1 MQIFPPVNEMMDE
14 IRRDALEVIPEED
27 LERKLRRAVQTG
39 EPLRVKQGFDPTRP
53 DLHIGHAV
61 SLRKLAALQAMGHEV
76 IFVVGDYT
84 ARVGDPSG
92 RNETRPRLAPD
103 EIDAN
108 ARTYAEQVGRLLDV
122 ARARIEYNSR
132 WLAPLDLAAVLELT
146 GSYTVARM
154 LERDD
159 FARRHA
165 EGRPISIMEFLYPLM
180 QAYDSVALAADIELG
195 GTDQKFNLL
204 VGRTIQ
210 ERYGQ
215 EPQVALIMPLLRG
228 TDGVTKMSK
237 SYDNYVGV
245 AEPPAEQYGKTM
257 SIPDTLLE
265 EWIRLCVPDPDE
277 QRQLLSLQPTDPYAA
292 KRRLARTVVASYH
305 GEAAAQEAEAGF
317 DRLFRGGETPADM
330 PEVRVSRSD
339 PLIRYNTEQGGR
351 LTGFLVTAGL
361 AASTS
366 EAARLIEQGAVAVDG
381 ARVTDRNAAIRVG
394 AEGVVLRKGKRHFAK
409 VRVADLDTPEPAA

>member
-1 MQIFPPVNEMMDE
+1 
-14 IRRDALEVIPEED
+14 
-27 LERKLRRAVQTG
+27 
-39 EPLRVKQGFDPTRP
+39 
-53 DLHIGHAV
+53 
-61 SLRKLAALQAMGHEV
+61 
-76 IFVVGDYT
+76 
-84 ARVGDPSG
+84 
-92 RNETRPRLAPD
+92 
-103 EIDAN
+103 
-108 ARTYAEQVGRLLDV
+108 
-122 ARARIEYNSR
+122 
-132 WLAPLDLAAVLELT
+132 
-146 GSYTVARM
+146 
-154 LERDD
+154 
-159 FARRHA
+159 
-165 EGRPISIMEFLYPLM
+165 
-180 QAYDSVALAADIELG
+180 
-195 GTDQKFNLL
+195 
-204 VGRTIQ
+204 
-210 ERYGQ
+210 
-215 EPQVALIMPLLRG
+215 
-228 TDGVTKMSK
+228 
-237 SYDNYVGV
+237 VGV

>member
-61 SLRKLAALQAMGHEV
+61 SIRKLAALQAMGHEV

-92 RNETRPRLAPD
+92 RNETRPRLAPE

-132 WLAPLDLAAVLELT
+132 WLAPLDLAAILELT

-237 SYDNYVGV
+237 SYDNYVAV

-265 EWIRLCVPDPDE
+265 EWIRLCVPDPE
-277 QRQLLSLQPTDPYAA
+277 QRQQLLALRSDDPYAA
-292 KRRLARTVVASYH
+292 KRRLAEVVVATYH
-305 GEAAAQEAEAGF
+305 GTTAAVEAAAGF
-317 DRLFRGGETPADM
+317 DRLFRAGEGPAEI
-330 PEVRVSRSD
+330 PEVRVLRSD
-339 PLIRYNTEQGGR
+339 PLIRFTPERGGR
-351 LTGFLVTAGL
+351 LAGLLVTAGL
-361 AASTS
+361 AASAS
-366 EAARLIEQGAVAVDG
+366 EASRLIEQGAVAVDG
-381 ARVTDRNAAIRVG
+381 ERITDRNALIQVG
-394 AEGVVLRKGKRHFAK
+394 AEGVVLRRGKRHFAK
-409 VRVADLDTPEPAA
+409 IRLADA